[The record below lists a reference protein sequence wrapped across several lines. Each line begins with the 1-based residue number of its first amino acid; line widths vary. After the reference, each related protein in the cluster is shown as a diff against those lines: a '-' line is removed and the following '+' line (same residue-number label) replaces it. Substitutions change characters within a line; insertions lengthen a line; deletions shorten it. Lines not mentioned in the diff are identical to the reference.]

1 MATTK
6 PPSHSGNT
14 APWWRKAGWFVLL
27 WVCGVLVTFAVA
39 SVFKFLILGAVTH

>member
-1 MATTK
+1 MVTTEK
-6 PPSHSGNT
+6 PPRSGDG
-14 APWWRKAGWFVLL
+14 APWWRKLGWFVLL